1 MLRIIVLMTFWVWY
15 SMEPSGFSLIC
26 IFNQLKWYWD
36 TRMPSKGRFLVE
48 KKCHYIFIF
57 HAPVIYFEL
66 LKFKSYFPILLL
78 QDKRA
83 IGPKTIHFHII
94 WWVSKHWVHFSSQ
107 LNLVSTLW
115 YYIYRYT
122 NSRHL
127 RPIWFNSF
135 CKVFSASI
143 QLSIRFRPCVSWGGE
158 WGCKRTPTAWMRAR
172 Q

>member
-15 SMEPSGFSLIC
+15 SMEPSGFSLIG

-36 TRMPSKGRFLVE
+36 AQMPSRGRFWVE
-48 KKCHYIFIF
+48 RKCHYIFI
-57 HAPVIYFEL
+57 YFSNLFWITEFQKL
-66 LKFKSYFPILLL
+66 FPNSSPAGQKSNWSKSYI
-78 QDKRA
+78 
-83 IGPKTIHFHII
+83 FHII
-94 WWVSKHWVHFSSQ
+94 RLVPKHWVHFSSK